1 MAMSAELRSKF
12 AVLYR
17 KWWRLHMS
25 ETFSSETKTP
35 NHTIKQT
42 NQDLL
47 IIIFCN
53 VPKMIKCTFSASILR
68 QYMYIGVCCKDKK
81 DLFVRLTL
89 LSTITTT
96 DRSGQLFTRI
106 LFFSSKL
113 HFLINLKW
121 TNAYAYKTNMIQVVD
136 WLWIE
141 EKHQNNQINTQQGK
155 KSGTFLTVN
164 GASENLD

>member
-1 MAMSAELRSKF
+1 MVTSSYEWSIL
-12 AVLYR
+12 
-17 KWWRLHMS
+17 KWDEKPQS
-25 ETFSSETKTP
+25 
-35 NHTIKQT
+35 NNQT
-42 NQDLL
+42 NKPGFAHLYFL
-47 IIIFCN
+47 YFHI
-53 VPKMIKCTFSASILR
+53 KMILCTFSASILY
-68 QYMYIGVCCKDKK
+68 QYMYIGVCWKDKNGP
-81 DLFVRLTL
+81 FVRLTL

-96 DRSGQLFTRI
+96 DGSGQLFTRI